1 MQPPYWIESTLAL
14 RAAAESCAL
23 SAPRIPRAPGRR
35 DAPRILSFWRRVSVS
50 PAAARGGA
58 AFAHAIMKMQRT
70 TAA

>member
-23 SAPRIPRAPGRR
+23 SAPRIPCAPGRR
-35 DAPRILSFWRRVSVS
+35 DAPRTLSFWRRVRVS
-50 PAAARGGA
+50 ADEFVDGA
-58 AFAHAIMKMQRT
+58 GFAHAIMKMQRT